1 MRLSIKAKT
10 LLLFISIPLVTLGSF
25 LFASSRLFESDKK
38 AYVFSA
44 SYSEGRGLA
53 DQVQSWVD
61 SQLLVLKSLSY
72 FYDFQSNQINPSGK
86 QYFEVSKQVLFFG
99 IYQWVDNQWVKK
111 DALERK
117 PGHETEAFKI
127 APLESLGKTEKPDI
141 LASASPGVFLIATV
155 ANQDNN
161 KYLFVEGVASERIGH
176 LFLDPGDTQRIFWV
190 PGKQIMWAEDQEAS
204 HEIMQGAQEIDEM
217 NEGSF
222 EIPKKAMVSVVS
234 LQPLPFFVVTSV
246 RMAQAMKAKEAL
258 IHNSLFLAF
267 ALIGLILIVGV
278 VSSNHLTRPL
288 LQLKEAVSRVARG
301 EFGIQTQVKSKDEI
315 GELASGFNSMSEKLQ
330 SLVASEISKARMEKE
345 LETAQ
350 AVQEGLLP
358 ASNIQTENFV
368 AAAYY
373 SPASECGGDLWQYFE
388 TADAFH
394 VVVGDVTGHGA
405 AASLITSAI
414 VGCVH
419 SLKESD
425 PSPDEALRKIND
437 AIFSVARGRMQAT
450 LFWARID
457 KKTREMKF
465 ANSGHE
471 ALVLKNSDWL
481 TGKQTWKELVQLQ
494 GEPSRRIGESPKATY
509 VSELQA
515 LQPGDSF
522 LLFTDGIY
530 VRKKGNGEDLNES
543 DWMRALSKI
552 FKENPTF
559 DKQAVAL
566 RAYCES
572 LPKDKEKEDDLT
584 WVYLQ
589 LV

>member
-1 MRLSIKAKT
+1 MRLSIKVKT
-10 LLLFISIPLVTLGSF
+10 LGLFISIPLVTLGSF

-44 SYSEGRGLA
+44 SYSEGRGVA
-53 DQVQSWVD
+53 DQVQGWID

-72 FYDFQSNQINPSGK
+72 FYDFQTNTVNESGK
-86 QYFEVSKQVLFFG
+86 KYFEGSKELLFFG
-99 IYQWVDNQWVKK
+99 VYQLIDNQWVKK
-111 DALERK
+111 DAIEKK
-117 PGHETEAFKI
+117 PGNEGEAFKI

-141 LASASPGVFLIATV
+141 LASPSPGVFLIATV
-155 ANQDNN
+155 ASQGEN
-161 KYLFVEGVASERIGH
+161 KFLFVEGVASDRIGH
-176 LFLDPGDTQRIFWV
+176 LFLDPGDTQRVFWNSA
-190 PGKQIMWAEDQEAS
+190 KQTMWTEDADS
-204 HEIMQGAQEIDEM
+204 SREIIQGAQDLNGM

-234 LQPLPFFVVTSV
+234 LQPLPYFVVTSV
-246 RMAQAMKAKEAL
+246 RMEQAMKAKEAL
-258 IHNSLFLAF
+258 IHNSLFLAV

-278 VSSNHLTRPL
+278 VSSNHLTQPL
-288 LQLKEAVSRVARG
+288 LQLGEAVSRVSRG
-301 EFGIQTQVKSKDEI
+301 EFGIQTHVKSKDEI
-315 GELASGFNSMSEKLQ
+315 GDLAAGFNSMSERLQ
-330 SLVASEISKARMEKE
+330 NLVASEISKARMAKE

-358 ASNIQTENFV
+358 ASYIKTESFV
-368 AAAYY
+368 AASYY

-388 TADAFH
+388 TPDAFH

-419 SLKESD
+419 SMKESD

-437 AIFSVARGRMQAT
+437 AIFSVARGKMQAT
-450 LFWARID
+450 LFWVRID

-481 TGKQTWKELVQLQ
+481 MGKQSWKELVQLQ
-494 GEPSRRIGESPKATY
+494 GDPSRRIGEAQKATY
-509 VSELQA
+509 KSETQKLEA
-515 LQPGDSF
+515 GDAF
-522 LLFTDGIY
+522 IVFTDGIY
-530 VRKKGNGEDLNES
+530 VRKKANGEDLNES

-552 FKENPTF
+552 FKDNSSF
-559 DKQAVAL
+559 DAQAEAL
-566 RAYCES
+566 KAYCES